1 MDFIH
6 LIVLLGLAQ
15 YVWFGIQVGGAR
27 GRSGIK
33 APAMSGDPGLE
44 RRIRVHYNTLELLVV
59 FIPSIYIFALYAHQW
74 TAVALGA
81 LYLVGRFVY
90 ARSYVKDPASREIGF
105 GLSFL
110 PIALLLVGAIGGI
123 VWHLIKSA

>member
-6 LIVLLGLAQ
+6 LIVLLALAQ

-33 APAMSGDPGLE
+33 APAMSGDPELE
-44 RRIRVHYNTLELLVV
+44 RRIRVHYNTMELLVV
-59 FIPSIYIFALYAHQW
+59 LIPSLYIFALFVHQW

-81 LYLVGRFVY
+81 VYLIGRLIY
-90 ARSYVKDPASREIGF
+90 ARSYVKDPATREVGF
-105 GLSFL
+105 GLSFF
-110 PIALLLVGAIGGI
+110 PIGLLLVGAIGGV
-123 VWHLIKSA
+123 VWHLFQSA